1 MFHERHSWLA
11 RWLILF
17 SLEAVK
23 TLTEVFDAVNRS
35 VGDSFDG
42 PVDSV
47 QTERAG
53 GETALHI
60 VAKWGDA
67 EAIRV
72 LVANGADINKAGEDS
87 NTPLHY
93 AAMLGKLEAVRCLAQ
108 LGAVNSKD
116 RYGNTPADLAEDH
129 KDVHDFLKAHNF

>member
-1 MFHERHSWLA
+1 M
-11 RWLILF
+11 
-17 SLEAVK
+17 K
-23 TLTEVFDAVNRS
+23 TLTEILDNVNRS
-35 VGDSFDG
+35 AGGSFDG

-47 QTERAG
+47 QTERVG

-72 LVANGADINKAGEDS
+72 LVANGAGLNKPGEDN

-93 AAMLGKLEAVRCLAQ
+93 AAMLGKLAAVHCLVE
-108 LGAVNSKD
+108 LGALNSKD
-116 RYGNTPADLAEDH
+116 RYGNTPAELAYDH